1 MDRLFWAVA
10 CLLLLCAHPVSA
22 QDEAGSYSP
31 PVAVQILGYNGHTME
46 PFITRDGTLLFFN
59 NRNEA
64 KDQTDLHV
72 ARRIS
77 ETKFRYLGP
86 VTGANSTGLDGVA
99 SLDRNGNFYFI
110 SSRDYDATGNTLWT
124 AHYSAAG
131 VEGAMPLTTNFTPRK
146 LLRLNIDMEVSAN
159 GNTLYVAENR
169 WDLLRNVPATS
180 DITMAQKT
188 AAGFARL
195 PNADALMANINTSK
209 LEYAPATSADELTLY
224 FTRLDM
230 RALRKGKPGA
240 FTIMM
245 ARRPDT
251 SSPWGVPVAITAIT
265 GHVEAPTV
273 TPDGCA
279 LYFHR
284 KDGEQFRLYHTRR
297 AGCTEK

>member
-1 MDRLFWAVA
+1 MNRLLWAAA
-10 CLLLLCAHPVSA
+10 CLLTLCARTVCA
-22 QDEAGSYSP
+22 QDEAGTFSP

-46 PFITRDGTLLFFN
+46 PFITRDGALLFFN

-99 SLDRNGNFYFI
+99 SLDREGNFYFI
-110 SSRDYDATGNTLWT
+110 SSRDYDTTGNTLWT
-124 AHYSAAG
+124 AHHSAAG
-131 VEGAMPLTTNFTPRK
+131 IEGATPLTTNFTPKK
-146 LLRLNIDMEVSAN
+146 LLRLNIDMEVSAD
-159 GNTLYVAENR
+159 GKTLYVAENR
-169 WDLLRNVPATS
+169 WDLLRGVPATS
-180 DITMAQKT
+180 DLTMARKT
-188 AAGFARL
+188 AARFERL
-195 PNADALMANINTSK
+195 PNANALMANINTTK
-209 LEYAPATSADELTLY
+209 LEFAPATSADELTLY
-224 FTRLDM
+224 FTRLNM
-230 RALRKGKPGA
+230 KALRKGKPGA
-240 FTIMM
+240 FAIMM
-245 ARRPDT
+245 ATRPDR

-284 KDGEQFRLYHTRR
+284 KDGEQFRLYYTRR
-297 AGCTEK
+297 TGCGAK